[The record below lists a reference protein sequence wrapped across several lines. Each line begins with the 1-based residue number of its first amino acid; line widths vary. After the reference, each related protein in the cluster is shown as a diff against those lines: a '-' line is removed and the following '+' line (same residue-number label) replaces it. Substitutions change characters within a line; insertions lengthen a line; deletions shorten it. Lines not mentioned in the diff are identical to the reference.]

1 MRCHA
6 KGHII
11 AIMQCTC
18 IMPLWAKIALYSL
31 DLSLGINTFS
41 HLVSVTYS
49 ILYWRKKNFLNVL
62 LTYKSFK
69 KLKNSIF
76 LSARGLALF
85 LFHLLSDLLAECS
98 GAEFPWDRI
107 RPLFRWKQTP
117 ERSDRAHCDICTV
130 HALSNI
136 FEDKTLHF

>member
-49 ILYWRKKNFLNVL
+49 ILYY
-62 LTYKSFK
+62 TEK
-69 KLKNSIF
+69 KLPECFI
-76 LSARGLALF
+76 
-85 LFHLLSDLLAECS
+85 DLQK
-98 GAEFPWDRI
+98 F
-107 RPLFRWKQTP
+107 
-117 ERSDRAHCDICTV
+117 
-130 HALSNI
+130 
-136 FEDKTLHF
+136 

>member
-11 AIMQCTC
+11 AKMQCKW
-18 IMPLWAKIALYSL
+18 IVHRALWAKIALYSL

-85 LFHLLSDLLAECS
+85 LFHLFSDLLAECS
-98 GAEFPWDRI
+98 GAELPWDRI
-107 RPLFRWKQTP
+107 WHLLRWKQTP
-117 ERSDRAHCDICTV
+117 ERSDRAHCDI